1 MTKTDRTARD
11 TAPLLALAAACAC
24 AMATASLA
32 APAPAAPPASSSASS
47 STGKLVTTLSLNG
60 AGPYYTLRL
69 PIALE
74 SASARADLGDLR
86 VRNAAGETMPLAW
99 VPQPAT
105 LDLVQHAPV
114 TLYKV
119 PPAMSAA
126 SAVAAGT
133 TASAAAGT
141 AQEAPQSWIVD
152 TRDAESDLVRLDL
165 TLAAGAQGIFGL
177 RIEASDDLQR
187 WRLVQ
192 PQAQVVQL
200 QQLPVVGGGG
210 EVGAAGNAGDAKGV
224 AHLLSTGIDLDGIPA
239 RYLRLT
245 AMSAGAAPPLTDATV
260 TRTRRQATTA
270 PLEWSAPIA
279 PAACE
284 INHCDYPLPRNLT
297 VDALQIDLSDA
308 DTVGQVVVLG
318 RVEERYAPV
327 QHRHLLRGSLHAL
340 HLKQERTP
348 PEQGDVFWDTL
359 ATENVYW
366 LTQAASAPDLHSPPL
381 RLAGQRW
388 EMLRLSTTGDIGQLG
403 HAPPTL
409 RVGARPRTLVF
420 LARGAGPFHLDR
432 AGAADV
438 RPAMTM
444 AQLMPAHA
452 ASDPLPA
459 DSATPELA
467 AIATPA
473 SASASST
480 SPAPLA
486 TGHAP
491 WLWAALLAGLALMGG
506 MAWTLLRKAKAGATG
521 HDDANAFDI

>member
-1 MTKTDRTARD
+1 MTKTDRIARD

-32 APAPAAPPASSSASS
+32 APAPASPPASSPA
-47 STGKLVTTLSLNG
+47 GKLVTTLSLNG

-74 SASARADLGDLR
+74 SESARADLGDLR

-119 PPAMSAA
+119 PAAMSAA

-141 AQEAPQSWIVD
+141 AQETPQSWIVD

-210 EVGAAGNAGDAKGV
+210 GAGNAGDAKGG
-224 AHLLSTGIDLDGIPA
+224 AHLMSTGIELDGIPA

-245 AMSAGAAPPLTDATV
+245 ATSAGAAPPLADATV

-284 INHCDYPLPRNLT
+284 VNHCDYPLPRNLT

-340 HLKQERTP
+340 HLKQERAP
-348 PEQGDVFWDTL
+348 PELGDVFWDTL

-388 EMLRLSTTGDIGQLG
+388 EMLRLSTAGDIGQLG

-409 RVGARPRTLVF
+409 RVGARPRVLVF

-438 RPAMTM
+438 QPAMTM
-444 AQLMPAHA
+444 AQLMPTHA

-467 AIATPA
+467 AFATPA
-473 SASASST
+473 SAPASST
-480 SPAPLA
+480 SPAPPS

-506 MAWTLLRKAKAGATG
+506 MAWTLLRKAKAKPGSAG
-521 HDDANAFDI
+521 SDDLNAIDV